1 MSPRPLP
8 RTAWTS
14 WRWGPGPLS
23 AMPAD
28 PRAPRAEYWYFV
40 LFTVL
45 VGIGAQILDAALLNG
60 SAVFAPLAN
69 LALFLPG
76 LAVGVRRLHDR
87 DRSGWWWLI
96 GLIPVVGA
104 IVLIVW
110 FASRG
115 TRGSNR
121 FGYDPLPF

>member
-1 MSPRPLP
+1 MGGMRPDYSFGGSVRLCLN
-8 RTAWTS
+8 RYVQFS
-14 WRWGPGPLS
+14 G
-23 AMPAD
+23 
-28 PRAPRAEYWYFV
+28 RAPRAEYWYFV